1 MGILTLGD
9 DATEE
14 HIKRFFDVEV
24 KAETTELG
32 LFNLLTDLVRELDPD
47 ILAGWE
53 VHSSSWG
60 YIIQRAAHTL
70 RGSPQSNSVVSKFLT
85 GLQKCN

>member
-1 MGILTLGD
+1 MGVLTLGD
-9 DATEE
+9 GSTEE

-24 KAETTELG
+24 KAENTELG
-32 LFNLLTDLVRELDPD
+32 LFNSLTDLVRELDPD

-60 YIIQRAAHTL
+60 YVVQRAAHTL
-70 RGSPQSNSVVSKFLT
+70 RKSLQWNSGGVNAN
-85 GLQKCN
+85 GEQKCN